1 MEKRNTSPF
10 KAFQEITMYKLP
22 EQFASANQTGVET
35 LVTLANAAF
44 GGVERLAALNLNAVR
59 SLLEDGTTNARTLVE
74 VKDAQGLVSLRTRLA
89 QPVMD
94 KASVYSR
101 SLYQI
106 VTETQEALSEV
117 IKNQVSERFE
127 SRPFRP

>member
-1 MEKRNTSPF
+1 
-10 KAFQEITMYKLP
+10 MYKLP
-22 EQFASANQTGVET
+22 EQFASANRASVET

-59 SLLEDGTTNARTLVE
+59 SLLEDSTTSVRALVE
-74 VKDAQGLVSLRTRLA
+74 VKDAQDLASLQTRLA
-89 QPVMD
+89 QPGID
-94 KASVYSR
+94 KAAVYSR

-106 VTETQEALSEV
+106 ATETQETLSAV

>member
-1 MEKRNTSPF
+1 MEKQSAIPF
-10 KAFQEITMYKLP
+10 NAFQEVTMYKLP
-22 EQFASANQTGVET
+22 EQLASANQASVNT
-35 LVTLANAAF
+35 LVTIANAAF

-59 SLLEDGTTNARTLVE
+59 SLLEDSTTNARALVA
-74 VKDAQGLVSLRTRLA
+74 VKDAQGLVSLQTRLA
-89 QPVMD
+89 QPGLD
-94 KASVYSR
+94 KATLYSR

-106 VTETQEALSEV
+106 ATETQEALSEV